1 MKSIELWAKT
11 KKVSEF
17 MNCRIVN
24 ENVMINDKFKK
35 TKLFAMFYLKCE
47 FALQNPFCKSE

>member
-17 MNCRIVN
+17 MNCTIVN
-24 ENVMINDKFKK
+24 ENVMINDKLKK
-35 TKLFAMFYLKCE
+35 KLFAMFYLKCE